1 MIVYL
6 LTLLVSG
13 GMAARAIL
21 LTPADCEQLGKR
33 IAENDPLYAGKR
45 YEVKCEALPM
55 WVGTKGMPGK
65 GEGG

>member
-21 LTPADCEQLGKR
+21 LTPADCEALGKR
-33 IAENDPLYAGKR
+33 IAENDPLYKSQP

-55 WVGTKGMPGK
+55 YVGTKGLPK
-65 GEGG
+65 